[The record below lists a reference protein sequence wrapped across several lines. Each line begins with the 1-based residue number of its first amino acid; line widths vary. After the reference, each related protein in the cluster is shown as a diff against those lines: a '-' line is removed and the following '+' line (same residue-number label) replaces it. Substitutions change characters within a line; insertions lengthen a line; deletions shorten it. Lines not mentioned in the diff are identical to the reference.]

1 MPLEVSDL
9 EKYVDRSPVT
19 FLQHGLPGSLL
30 VLLGLLIDLCCPD
43 LHLHKKP
50 AFEGRGPWRS
60 TGVLQGNPAVPP
72 EGRADAS
79 SSALPHT
86 VFVAQGSHRATFG
99 LGD

>member
-1 MPLEVSDL
+1 MRGEADPA
-9 EKYVDRSPVT
+9 PVI
-19 FLQHGLPGSLL
+19 S
-30 VLLGLLIDLCCPD
+30 
-43 LHLHKKP
+43 
-50 AFEGRGPWRS
+50 
-60 TGVLQGNPAVPP
+60 GVLQGNPAVPP